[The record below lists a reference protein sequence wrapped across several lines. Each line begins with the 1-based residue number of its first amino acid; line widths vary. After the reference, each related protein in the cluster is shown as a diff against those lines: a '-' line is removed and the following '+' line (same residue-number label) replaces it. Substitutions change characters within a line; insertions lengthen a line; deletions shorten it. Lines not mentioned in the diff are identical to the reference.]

1 MTDVDSSPDP
11 AVTGS
16 PGDPPVEIGTDVGTA
31 SVATDIPPTGGEYS
45 HKQIIVIFSALMV
58 GMVMGALDSTIVATA
73 LPTIMGELG
82 GVEHISW
89 VITAYLLTTTVS
101 TPLYGKLGDLYGRKQ
116 LFQVSIVV
124 FLIGSVL
131 SGISSTM
138 LQLILFR
145 AVQGLGAGG
154 LIVLGQAIIA
164 DVVSPRERGRY
175 QGLFGAF
182 FGGAS
187 VVGPLAGGFLTD
199 HLSWRWVFYINVPLG
214 VLALFFTAAVLP
226 ASPRRKTVRIDV
238 PGAVLLSIGVVSTI
252 LVTTWGGTQYP
263 WTSPVILLLV
273 AVAIVCIALF
283 GWVELHAPEPL
294 LPLGLFRYRTFAL
307 ASGIGL
313 IIGVAMY
320 GALNYVPLFL
330 QTVNGV
336 SATNSGLLLT
346 PLMLGMILASGTAG
360 TVVTRTGRY
369 RVFPIAGTTLIAVG
383 LFLMGTMDSSTSRLE
398 SGLYMVVVGLGLGLT
413 MQIIVLA
420 TQNEVPWSE
429 LGVATSAVNFFR
441 SIGGS
446 IGVALVGALFAH
458 RLGAAA
464 VGTGELAPGGDAVSS
479 LDPAQH
485 AAYVDRFADA
495 LAGTFWYVTPIVVVG
510 VVLALAMRENP
521 LRDKTHRIVLD
532 EDGEVVGAEPGTSVG
547 GSAPKPAVD

>member
-1 MTDVDSSPDP
+1 MTDLDTKNGTVD
-11 AVTGS
+11 G
-16 PGDPPVEIGTDVGTA
+16 GTA
-31 SVATDIPPTGGEYS
+31 SGPPVGGEFT
-45 HKQIIVIFSALMV
+45 HRQIIVIFSALMV

-73 LPTIMGELG
+73 LPTMMSDLG

-89 VITAYLLTTTVS
+89 VITAYLLATTVS
-101 TPLYGKLGDLYGRKQ
+101 TPLYGKLGDLFGRKK
-116 LFQVSIVV
+116 LFQFAIVV

-131 SGISSTM
+131 SGIASSM
-138 LQLILFR
+138 LQLIIFR

-187 VVGPLAGGFLTD
+187 VIGPLAGGFLTD

-226 ASPRRKTVRIDV
+226 ESPRRRNVRIDL
-238 PGAVLLSIGVVSTI
+238 PGAVLLSVGVVTTI
-252 LVTTWGGTQYP
+252 LVTTWGGTEYD
-263 WTSPVILLLV
+263 WTSPVILGLIAASVLL
-273 AVAIVCIALF
+273 IAGF
-283 GWVELHAPEPL
+283 GWVELHAAEPL

-313 IIGVAMY
+313 IIGIAMY

-336 SATNSGLLLT
+336 SATNSGMLLT

-360 TVVTRTGRY
+360 TIVTRTGRY
-369 RVFPIAGTTLIAVG
+369 RIFPILGTALIGLG
-383 LFLMGTMDSSTSRLE
+383 LFLMGTMDATTTRVE
-398 SGLYMVVVGLGLGLT
+398 SGVYMVIVGVGLGLT

-458 RLGAAA
+458 RLDLSLVDIGLS
-464 VGTGELAPGGDAVSS
+464 GTDPSVVAS
-479 LDPAQH
+479 LEPTQQ
-485 AAYVDRFADA
+485 AAYVERFADA
-495 LAGTFWYVTPIVVVG
+495 LAGTFWYVAPVLVVG

-521 LRDKTHRIVLD
+521 LREKTHRIVVD
-532 EDGEVVGAEPGTSVG
+532 DPDTDGSLGTVVADTVG
-547 GSAPKPAVD
+547 G

>member
-1 MTDVDSSPDP
+1 MMKDERVPASNVD
-11 AVTGS
+11 TGAS
-16 PGDPPVEIGTDVGTA
+16 GGPPV
-31 SVATDIPPTGGEYS
+31 GGEFS
-45 HKQIIVIFSALMV
+45 HRQIIVIFSALMV

-73 LPTIMGELG
+73 LPTIMGDLG

-116 LFQVSIVV
+116 LFQASIVI

-145 AVQGLGAGG
+145 AIQGLGAGG

-214 VLALFFTAAVLP
+214 ILALFFTAAVLP
-226 ASPRRKTVRIDV
+226 ASSRRKNVRIDV
-238 PGAVLLSIGVVSTI
+238 PGAILLSLGVVSTI

-263 WTSPVILLLV
+263 WTSPLILSLIV
-273 AVAIVCIALF
+273 ASVVFIACF
-283 GWVELHAPEPL
+283 GWVELHADEPL

-360 TVVTRTGRY
+360 TIVTRTGRY

-383 LFLMGTMDSSTSRLE
+383 LFLMGTMDSTTTRLE
-398 SGLYMVVVGLGLGLT
+398 SGIYMVLVGVGLGLT

-458 RLGAAA
+458 RLDIALA
-464 VGTGELAPGGDAVSS
+464 APGGPGAGAGDIST

-495 LAGTFWYVTPIVVVG
+495 LSGTFLYVAPIVVIG
-510 VVLALAMRENP
+510 IVLALAMRENP

-532 EDGEVVGAEPGTSVG
+532 EDGEVVGATEPAATSADTVA
-547 GSAPKPAVD
+547 SATID

>member
-1 MTDVDSSPDP
+1 MTDLDSQDTSVGHAVPD
-11 AVTGS
+11 G
-16 PGDPPVEIGTDVGTA
+16 PPV
-31 SVATDIPPTGGEYS
+31 GGEFT
-45 HKQIIVIFSALMV
+45 HQQIIVIFSALMV

-73 LPTIMGELG
+73 LPTMMADLG

-101 TPLYGKLGDLYGRKQ
+101 TPLYGKLGDLYGRKK
-116 LFQVSIVV
+116 LFQLAIVI

-131 SGISSTM
+131 SGIASTM
-138 LQLILFR
+138 LQLIIFR
-145 AVQGLGAGG
+145 AIQGLGAGG

-187 VVGPLAGGFLTD
+187 VLGPLAGGFLTD

-226 ASPRRKTVRIDV
+226 ESPRRKNVRIDV
-238 PGAVLLSIGVVSTI
+238 PGAILLSIGVVSTI
-252 LVTTWGGTQYP
+252 LVTTWGGTQYE
-263 WTSPVILLLV
+263 WTSPVVLGLILSSV
-273 AVAIVCIALF
+273 VFIAAF
-283 GWVELHAPEPL
+283 CWVELRVPEPL

-336 SATNSGLLLT
+336 SATNSGMLLT
-346 PLMLGMILASGTAG
+346 PLMLGMILASGTSG
-360 TVVTRTGRY
+360 TIVTRTGKY
-369 RVFPIAGTTLIAVG
+369 RVFPILGTALIGLG
-383 LFLMGTMDSSTSRLE
+383 LFLMGTMDSSTTRLE
-398 SGLYMVVVGLGLGLT
+398 SGIYMVVVGVGLGLT

-420 TQNEVPWSE
+420 TQNEVPWSD

-458 RLGAAA
+458 RLDRS
-464 VGTGELAPGGDAVSS
+464 LADLGLSGVDPREIGS
-479 LDPAQH
+479 LDAAQH
-485 AAYVDRFADA
+485 AAYLDRFADA
-495 LAGTFWYVTPIVVVG
+495 LAGTFWYVAPVLVVG
-510 VVLALAMRENP
+510 VVLAIAMRENP
-521 LRDKTHRIVLD
+521 LRDKTHRF
-532 EDGEVVGAEPGTSVG
+532 
-547 GSAPKPAVD
+547 AVDDSTVEPDRGPIAAGAPDPQSA